1 MIVYT
6 VHEPSNPPA
15 DRIDRAAELK
25 FVRDG
30 FSLMAALLGPI
41 WMIVHGLWLV
51 LIVYLLVATA
61 VGAAGVA
68 GLGGGWALVLGA
80 ALNLIVG
87 FEWSSLRRWTLERR
101 GWRTVGT
108 VTGRN
113 TAECERRFFESWL
126 PGEPFLDGDRFAAR
140 AQGLAAAAG
149 ALGGADLGERG
160 LGERSVVERGARSAG
175 WRPLGWRRNV

>member
-1 MIVYT
+1 MIAYT
-6 VHEPSNPPA
+6 VHEPPNPPA
-15 DRIDRAAELK
+15 DRIDRAAGLK

-30 FSLMAALLGPI
+30 FSLMAALLGPV
-41 WMIVHGLWLV
+41 WMVAHGLWLV
-51 LIVYLLVATA
+51 LLVYLLIAIA

-68 GLGGGWALVLGA
+68 GLGAGWAFVLVG

-113 TAECERRFFESWL
+113 AAECERRFFESWL
-126 PGEPFLDGDRFAAR
+126 PGEPFLDGERLAAP

-149 ALGGADLGERG
+149 ARGGSGLGERG
-160 LGERSVVERGARSAG
+160 VVAPGASRAG
-175 WRPLGWRRNV
+175 WRSLGWRRSV